1 MKDEIE
7 KKNQLYKIIQN
18 KKTTI
23 KRIRIK
29 IKMKNKFYIHWKVKL
44 KRKINLGKGLK
55 NKK

>member
-1 MKDEIE
+1 LKDEIE